1 MPPVLVSLFN
11 IIGQELELTIPQ
23 GLEGVFK
30 PREDRANLP
39 LSADTAQ
46 AMLPPNA
53 CVFVAKYIP
62 SLPLLRPN

>member
-1 MPPVLVSLFN
+1 MKFGSVSHENGADHSSDL
-11 IIGQELELTIPQ
+11 Q
-23 GLEGVFK
+23 GGFK

-53 CVFVAKYIP
+53 CVFVAKYVIVI
-62 SLPLLRPN
+62 LLFAIDLTLTV